1 MGAQPTNWQAFP
13 ALPNSAK
20 APVRLLSSVYRFL
33 PHSHFGATPQ
43 LISRV
48 NSNAARSSYDHH
60 HGDVCSA
67 PCHDYNPHRQPSLL
81 HPTL

>member
-1 MGAQPTNWQAFP
+1 MIDQRTNGQVFP
-13 ALPNSAK
+13 ALRNSAK
-20 APVRLLSSVYRFL
+20 ASVRLLSSYFL
-33 PHSHFGATPQ
+33 LLTPSYFEDAPQ

-48 NSNAARSSYDHH
+48 NSNAARSSYVHQ

-67 PCHDYNPHRQPSLL
+67 PCRSYNPHRQLSLL